1 MPAHTQSPTPVDLAR
16 SGAGMMLRLNAT
28 AWRLVPGPG
37 QAVARVLDVLADVI
51 APAHQERI
59 AQPSPP
65 AREAAVT
72 QAAPPPAP
80 AGPVEGEPP
89 STPIIT
95 EAERRR
101 AHRVPVKEADLD
113 RAEAARIRALRRQVE
128 DDPPDAVLTAGP
140 KADPGPEIRVAE
152 PWDGYDAMSAAEI
165 VRRVRAAP
173 PALAG
178 IVELYERRHGRR
190 ATVLTAAEKAQR
202 RNGDRT
208 A

>member
-1 MPAHTQSPTPVDLAR
+1 M
-16 SGAGMMLRLNAT
+16 
-28 AWRLVPGPG
+28 
-37 QAVARVLDVLADVI
+37 
-51 APAHQERI
+51 
-59 AQPSPP
+59 
-65 AREAAVT
+65 REAAAT
-72 QAAPPPAP
+72 QAVPPPAP
-80 AGPVEGEPP
+80 AGPVEDEPP
-89 STPIIT
+89 STPVIT

-101 AHRVPVKEADLD
+101 AHRVPVKEAEID

-140 KADPGPEIRVAE
+140 QADPGPEIRVAE
-152 PWDGYDAMSAAEI
+152 PWDGYDEMSAAEI
-165 VRRVRAAP
+165 VRRVRAVP

-178 IVELYERRHGRR
+178 IVELYERRHSRR